1 MDDLSRSMWTNM
13 VGSAEAAMTGRGA
26 VGGQIGTIRGTGL
39 VCPFSGEYTF
49 HGRAPCGER

>member
-1 MDDLSRSMWTNM
+1 MADLSRSMWTNM